1 MIKNLPNELFNDKD
15 KKENKLVNIIN
26 MGLKVVKKQR
36 KDIIFMYV
44 KDEQE
49 NKYVRAFLEATQQ
62 LAVEIVQNL
71 TEKEEL
77 SFEDIKGASYLMLSA
92 FDFFQES
99 LHKKY
104 NYDCIII
111 TKEEQIYFLNKVSCD
126 FEIAK
131 NVNELVERL
140 EEQDE
145 SI

>member
-26 MGLKVVKKQR
+26 MGLKVVKNQK
-36 KDIIFMYV
+36 KDIICMYV

-62 LAVEIVQNL
+62 LAVEIVQNV

-77 SFEDIKGASYLMLSA
+77 SFEDIKGVSYLMLSA

-111 TKEEQIYFLNKVSCD
+111 TKKEQIYFLNKVSCD